1 MIGSRNTRKLK
12 KYSDNFNKMF
22 EFYLKLNRSGL
33 VTFCGDKVNID
44 FDVNGSEGKFAFR
57 EFENGNFRLI
67 NPITRHPNILK
78 SVIIGKKGWGLL
90 VKQWSEG
97 IASGLFTKF
106 EFFELI
112 KEYNIDIPEPFLI
125 EFNNSV
131 WRHRDKQKSDEEL
144 HILFLTKI
152 IKQNPVKYPHLY
164 DGVKKCP

>member
-22 EFYLKLNRSGL
+22 EFYFKLNRSGL

-57 EFENGNFRLI
+57 EYENGKFRLI

-112 KEYNIDIPEPFLI
+112 KEYNIDIPESFLI

-131 WRHRDKQKSDEEL
+131 WKHRERQLDDKDL
-144 HILFLTKI
+144 HILFTKKVI
-152 IKQNPVKYPHLY
+152 LNNHIKYPELY
-164 DGVKKCP
+164 SIVKSM

>member
-1 MIGSRNTRKLK
+1 VIGSRNTRKLK

-22 EFYLKLNRSGL
+22 EFYFKLNRSGL

-57 EFENGNFRLI
+57 EYENGRFRLI

-90 VKQWSEG
+90 IKQWSEG

-112 KEYNIDIPEPFLI
+112 KEYNIDIPESFLI

-131 WRHRDKQKSDEEL
+131 WKHRERQLDDKKL
-144 HILFLTKI
+144 HTLFIKKI
-152 IKQNPVKYPHLY
+152 IQNNSIW
-164 DGVKKCP
+164 